1 MPQLTII
8 PTPIGNLEDITYR
21 AVRKLRE
28 VDYVLA
34 EDTRITKRLFDHYNI
49 DQKLSA
55 YHQHNEH
62 KKTGTIVNQLKGGA
76 DVGLVSDAGTPGL
89 SDPGFLL
96 VRECRQEGIPVEC
109 LPGAD
114 ALLPALIASGLPS
127 DRFVFEGFLPHKKG
141 RTKRISMLAEEER
154 TVVFYESPHR
164 LVKLLSQL
172 ADYTGFERQVTV
184 ARELTK
190 IYEEYVNGTIADA
203 IHYFEQKE
211 SIKGE
216 FVIVMEGMENQKRSQ
231 KQQGNE

>member
-164 LVKLLSQL
+164 LVKLLSHL